1 MITFKIFFKYRIA
14 KEKHQ
19 AKLMKTF
26 YFHNLDNNAG
36 VFDFLVQEAEEE
48 ECKEALLAYYF
59 LLTERN
65 ANGEPF
71 TEEELDR
78 RIEQWMEERF
88 GMTLNFEV
96 DDALRKLEEKKLL
109 VKDGDRYR
117 VPPID
122 ETLIRLDELW
132 DAVFAQQT
140 KEKIEEASW

>member
-1 MITFKIFFKYRIA
+1 
-14 KEKHQ
+14 
-19 AKLMKTF
+19 MKTL

-59 LLTERN
+59 LLTEQD

-71 TEEELDR
+71 TEEGLDR

-132 DAVFAQQT
+132 DGVFAYSNER
-140 KEKIEEASW
+140 KE